1 MWFYR
6 IEQTINLFLYIEGNV
21 SWKINHIQALLPFSG
36 YNHTPST
43 AVIGQCLH
51 FSGGRLQCTDENE
64 LQCNAELLYMHFWCK
79 VSNSFFGGKTCWL
92 LETKWSK
99 SNATKVLILGSV
111 FLYILT
117 SQMKINTLYCSSCFS
132 FNVIAFPSGIVSVY
146 TECLISFVHFFG
158 HKLQNLGSSV
168 YVHFNVPDSIR
179 KVNFWTL
186 WQYEPFFF

>member
-64 LQCNAELLYMHFWCK
+64 MQCNAELLYMHFWCK

-132 FNVIAFPSGIVSVY
+132 FNVIAFPSGIVCVY
-146 TECLISFVHFFG
+146 RVFDIFCTLFWPQASESWLFCVCALQCARFHQES
-158 HKLQNLGSSV
+158 KLLNPV
-168 YVHFNVPDSIR
+168 AV
-179 KVNFWTL
+179 WA
-186 WQYEPFFF
+186 FFF